1 MTKEIKWAACAVM
14 SILLVTGC
22 SAAKLPEGDVKV
34 VNQQMSGVIDLL
46 LKSANYGEDQST
58 VESVLLP
65 TGSSYEIK
73 MVVDQYESGELV
85 NTIEVPNYTTDE
97 MEKNSLVHLILNVGK
112 DDVKSILT
120 IAEVDQEKT
129 TDDKNPEYKLV
140 KTETPAINFEKRVT
154 LEQYGGELGKE
165 FVLAAYT
172 TGGSSDINLE
182 TYQDEIANYDTAS
195 IVKVTITE
203 K

>member
-97 MEKNSLVHLILNVGK
+97 MEKNSLVHLVLNVGK

>member
-1 MTKEIKWAACAVM
+1 M
-14 SILLVTGC
+14 
-22 SAAKLPEGDVKV
+22 
-34 VNQQMSGVIDLL
+34 
-46 LKSANYGEDQST
+46 
-58 VESVLLP
+58 
-65 TGSSYEIK
+65 
-73 MVVDQYESGELV
+73 
-85 NTIEVPNYTTDE
+85 
-97 MEKNSLVHLILNVGK
+97 ILNVGK